1 MKFVSPVGLASCVV
15 RTRIHPR
22 CRIRTGSSN
31 KAISFSSSS
40 AAPNDA
46 IERATL
52 SLLRQIKDGT
62 LTIDK
67 AVMQLSQI
75 NNIISTAS
83 PLASFANIDHDRYSR
98 TNFPEVIFAQGK
110 TSLQVATILEEMAE
124 KQIIKQHQTTESAP
138 TSQQKRCV
146 PPILATRYVTDR
158 FFQLFFSILFVEM

>member
-22 CRIRTGSSN
+22 CRIRTGSN

-40 AAPNDA
+40 AETSDA

-52 SLLRQIKDGT
+52 SLLRQVKDGT